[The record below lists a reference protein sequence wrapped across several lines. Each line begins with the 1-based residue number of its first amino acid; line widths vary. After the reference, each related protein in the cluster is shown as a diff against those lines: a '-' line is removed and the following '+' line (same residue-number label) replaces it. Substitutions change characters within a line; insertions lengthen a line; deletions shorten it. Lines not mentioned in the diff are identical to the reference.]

1 MTAPS
6 LRALRVPVAV
16 LAALVVA
23 ACAQEGGPKPAEPA
37 KGPATTTTG
46 RPSTTGTPAA
56 PAAPAAPEIPA
67 AEAKPAAQRLA
78 LQAVDQLQVGDEA
91 GARSTLEQALKL
103 DPANDIAKNLMS
115 QINADAQKELG
126 AVFFR
131 YTVQPG
137 ESLSRLAQQYMGDR
151 FRFWILAKY
160 NDIQNPSRVAVG
172 QVVKIPGR
180 QPATP
185 PPAPV
190 AETPAAPPKPP
201 EPEAPKPDLADA
213 MKRGADLEKAGNF
226 EAAYATYVDVV
237 ARFPSSQDA
246 VKKRDAS
253 KANLIRSLDREASV
267 AFQRQNLD
275 LAITKWDRILEL
287 DPNNRKARLE
297 RERAL
302 DLKKRMAEKFG
313 GAAAAPAPAPAPK

>member
-1 MTAPS
+1 MIASPERS
-6 LRALRVPVAV
+6 ARIALAA

-23 ACAQEGGPKPAEPA
+23 ACATPDATKPAEQ
-37 KGPATTTTG
+37 
-46 RPSTTGTPAA
+46 RPSSTPSSTAPGSTGTPAT
-56 PAAPAAPEIPA
+56 AATPEVPA
-67 AEAKPAAQRLA
+67 AEARPMAARLA

-91 GARSTLEQALKL
+91 GARATLDQALKL
-103 DPANDIAKNLMS
+103 DPANDLAKNLLA
-115 QINADAQKELG
+115 QINADAQRELG
-126 AVFFR
+126 ATFWR

-160 NDIQNPSRVAVG
+160 NDITNPSRVSVG

-185 PPAPV
+185 PPVVATPEPPPV
-190 AETPAAPPKPP
+190 KAP
-201 EPEAPKPDLADA
+201 EPEAPKVDAVADA
-213 MKRGADLEKAGNF
+213 MKRGADMEKSGNL
-226 EAAYATYVDVV
+226 EAAYATYNEVV
-237 ARFPSSQDA
+237 ARYPTNTDA
-246 VKKRDAS
+246 VKKRDTTKAS
-253 KANLIRSLDREASV
+253 LIRTLDRDASQ

-313 GAAAAPAPAPAPK
+313 GAK

>member
-1 MTAPS
+1 MTDLS
-6 LRALRVPVAV
+6 LRALRAPLAV

-23 ACAQEGGPKPAEPA
+23 ACATEPGAPKPAEPA
-37 KGPATTTTG
+37 KGPTTPSSV
-46 RPSTTGTPAA
+46 RPSTPSTTAT

-78 LQAVDQLQVGDEA
+78 LQAVDQLQIGDEA
-91 GARSTLEQALKL
+91 SARGTLEQALKL
-103 DPANDIAKNLMS
+103 DPTNEIAKNLMG

-126 AVFFR
+126 GVFFR
-131 YTVQPG
+131 YTVQAG
-137 ESLSRLAQQYMGDR
+137 ESLSKLAQQYMGDR

-160 NDIQNPSRVAVG
+160 NDIANPSRVAVG
-172 QVVKIPGR
+172 QVIKIPGR
-180 QPATP
+180 QPAVP

-201 EPEAPKPDLADA
+201 EPEPPKPDLADA
-213 MKRGADLEKAGNF
+213 LKRGADLEKSGNL
-226 EAAYATYVDVV
+226 EAAYATYSDAA
-237 ARFPSSQDA
+237 ARFPTSQDA
-246 VKKRDAS
+246 IKKRDATR
-253 KANLIRSLDREASV
+253 ANLIRSLDREASV

-275 LAITKWDRILEL
+275 LAIAKWDRILEL

-297 RERAL
+297 RERAQ

-313 GAAAAPAPAPAPK
+313 GAAPKQ

>member
-1 MTAPS
+1 MIAPS
-6 LRALRVPVAV
+6 QSALRVPLAV
-16 LAALVVA
+16 LAALIVA

-37 KGPATTTTG
+37 KGPSTSTPG
-46 RPSTTGTPAA
+46 RPSTPSTTATPAA
-56 PAAPAAPEIPA
+56 PAVPEIPA

-91 GARSTLEQALKL
+91 AARSTLEQALKL
-103 DPANDIAKNLMS
+103 DPANDIAKNLMA

-126 AVFFR
+126 TVFFR

-160 NDIQNPSRVAVG
+160 NDIQNPSRVSVG
-172 QVVKIPGR
+172 QVIKIPGR

-185 PPAPV
+185 PPPPV

-246 VKKRDAS
+246 IKKRDAS

-302 DLKKRMAEKFG
+302 DLKKRMADKFG
-313 GAAAAPAPAPAPK
+313 GAAPAPAPK